1 MLKEKRIILGVSG
14 GIAAYKTP
22 WLVREFVKAGADVQ
36 VVMTPAATQF
46 VTPLTLS
53 TVSKRQ
59 AIIEMFPPS
68 TSQTTDQWTK
78 HIDLAVWA
86 DVMLIAPATANTIAK
101 MAHGFADNFLT
112 TLVLALRCPLVIAPS
127 MDVDMYLNETT
138 EQNIDALKQC
148 GAFIVRPE
156 SGELASGLSGPG
168 RLPELES
175 IIAVVDHVLEKAHQ
189 DLKGRKILVSA
200 GPTQEPIDPVRYVG
214 NRSSGKMGFA
224 VANAAALRG
233 AEVTLVSGPVHLRTP
248 RNTRRIDV
256 ETAREM
262 HEAMQ
267 KEFPAADVVI
277 MSAAV
282 ADFSPVRPATEK
294 IKRHARSGN
303 PLTVELKENPD
314 ILKTLSEH
322 KTHQVV
328 VGFALETNEA
338 LKNAQQKLVSKHL
351 DAIVLNNPLEEGAA
365 FGIDTNV
372 VTVITADG
380 RIEKLPKL
388 SKFDVANEI
397 LDRIVPLLR
406 EGPSD

>member
-1 MLKEKRIILGVSG
+1 
-14 GIAAYKTP
+14 
-22 WLVREFVKAGADVQ
+22 
-36 VVMTPAATQF
+36 
-46 VTPLTLS
+46 
-53 TVSKRQ
+53 
-59 AIIEMFPPS
+59 
-68 TSQTTDQWTK
+68 
-78 HIDLAVWA
+78 
-86 DVMLIAPATANTIAK
+86 
-101 MAHGFADNFLT
+101 
-112 TLVLALRCPLVIAPS
+112 
-127 MDVDMYLNETT
+127 
-138 EQNIDALKQC
+138 
-148 GAFIVRPE
+148 
-156 SGELASGLSGPG
+156 LASGLSGPG